1 MKSVEIIQ
9 EKLRSA
15 FEREDDLGVVI
26 RAHIIIE
33 SVIEDFIISK
43 VSDERSFQKM
53 KLTFEQKKY
62 LAIAL
67 GFDSRFEQSLK
78 NLTTLRNRFAHN
90 FRGDINQSDVNNF
103 YKSLDEIDK
112 RIINEQLLAKK
123 NPSQQKIHKGLAD
136 APERVQFIVYVTCLC
151 AAIHSFVYSYTS
163 KEIA

>member
-9 EKLRSA
+9 EKLKAA

-123 NPSQQKIHKGLAD
+123 NPS
-136 APERVQFIVYVTCLC
+136 
-151 AAIHSFVYSYTS
+151 
-163 KEIA
+163 